1 MLTTSLQ
8 FVLLKGSLGSTMTS
22 IKTEATNGLVINQVN
37 ISNSIQ
43 ITLTKFAVTVVRIPL
58 ILFLNIST
66 FKEFVISLGIMLQT
80 FDAKYRNE
88 FKPNFVVLAVFLKKS
103 VILNY
108 SLII

>member
-8 FVLLKGSLGSTMTS
+8 FVLLKGSLGPAMTS

-58 ILFLNIST
+58 ILFLNIS
-66 FKEFVISLGIMLQT
+66 LGVMLQT
-80 FDAKYRNE
+80 FDAKYGNE
-88 FKPNFVVLAVFLKKS
+88 FKPNFVGLAVFLKKS